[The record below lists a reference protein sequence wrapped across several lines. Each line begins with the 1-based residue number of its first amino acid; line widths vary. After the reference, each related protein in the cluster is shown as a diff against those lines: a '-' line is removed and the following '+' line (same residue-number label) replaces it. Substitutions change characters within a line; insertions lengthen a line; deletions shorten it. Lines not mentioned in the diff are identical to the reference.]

1 MVTRARLVQVTHVA
15 HPRLK
20 VRSVALARTRVI
32 AHRHISSN
40 ERRWAVVTTQAR
52 KANHMSRRS
61 RRLSTRSEL
70 RAYQARR
77 VLCVIDSRIRF
88 SATTCAHAIKE
99 RANGALTRRRI
110 VRALRMR
117 AMPDMPA
124 HAARSTAHA
133 VSTATMREY
142 ESHLSWVSCVCALA
156 CVSAAYIQV
165 VHNTAPSVPHSNEL
179 RVQLSAREQE
189 QVLPPPRGLPR
200 PQAPPAHI

>member
-1 MVTRARLVQVTHVA
+1 MVTRARLVRVTHVA

-20 VRSVALARTRVI
+20 VRSVALATTCVI
-32 AHRHISSN
+32 ACKHMASN

-52 KANHMSRRS
+52 KANHVSRRS

-77 VLCVIDSRIRF
+77 GLCVIDSRIRF

-156 CVSAAYIQV
+156 CMSAAYI
-165 VHNTAPSVPHSNEL
+165 
-179 RVQLSAREQE
+179 
-189 QVLPPPRGLPR
+189 
-200 PQAPPAHI
+200 